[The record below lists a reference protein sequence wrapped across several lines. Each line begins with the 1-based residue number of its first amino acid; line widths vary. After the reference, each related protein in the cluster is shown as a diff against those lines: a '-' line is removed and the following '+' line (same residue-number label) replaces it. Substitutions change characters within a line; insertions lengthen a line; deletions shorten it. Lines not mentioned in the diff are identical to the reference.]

1 MITVRRDQLRRAAG
15 ATGIHSDAELARRLN
30 VHPSTLERAM
40 SGKPAGLKF
49 IGGTLKLFGLRRFSE
64 LFEVKP

>member
-1 MITVRRDQLRRAAG
+1 
-15 ATGIHSDAELARRLN
+15 
-30 VHPSTLERAM
+30 M